1 MESSRGFSLLEL
13 TISLS
18 LSCVLLAS
26 AFVTI
31 PALLRKQRLC
41 HETQRV
47 QLLIDRARTR
57 GLIAGLSHSVL
68 LKDSQIILY
77 DSFSNFIEM
86 LSLRHG
92 IQLSP
97 STNITQELFLYPNLS
112 ATPATLTLKLGTLS
126 SQVVLSLRGRT
137 RIVC

>member
-13 TISLS
+13 TVSLA
-18 LSCVLLAS
+18 LSSILIAS
-26 AFVTI
+26 AFATI

-47 QLLIDRARTR
+47 QLLIDRARAR
-57 GLIAGLSHSVL
+57 AVILGLSHSVIL
-68 LKDSQIILY
+68 DGSHITLY
-77 DSFSNFIEM
+77 DSFKNFIEM

-92 IQLSP
+92 IQLSY
-97 STNITQELFLYPNLS
+97 STNISQELFLYPTLS
-112 ATPATLTLKLGTLS
+112 ATPATLTLTLGVLS
-126 SQVVLSLRGRT
+126 SQVVISLRGRT